1 MSKEKKQ
8 ILDKSQIEQKIRRMA
23 YEIYEQNHELKQII
37 LVGVAENGLKISS
50 MLKKEI
56 ESISKISVHV
66 AKLSVEKD
74 APVQPQVQFSDFPEI
89 EQFTM
94 VLVDDVMNS
103 GRTMIYALDPFL
115 KMGAKKIQ
123 TAVLV
128 NRSHKRF
135 PISVDYKGL
144 ELATTIQEHIQV
156 NLTDSDFS
164 AYLY

>member
-1 MSKEKKQ
+1 MSKEKQ
-8 ILDKSQIEQKIRRMA
+8 ILNKSQIEQKIRRMA
-23 YEIYEQNHELKQII
+23 YEIYEQNHELKEII

-56 ESISKISVHV
+56 EAISNIKVHV

-74 APVQPQVQFSDFPEI
+74 APVQPQVEFSDFPEI

-115 KMGAKKIQ
+115 KMGAKKVQ

-156 NLTDSDFS
+156 SLTDSDFS

>member
-1 MSKEKKQ
+1 MFKEKKQ

-23 YEIYEQNHELKQII
+23 YEIYEQNHELKEII

-50 MLKKEI
+50 MLKREI
-56 ESISKISVHV
+56 EAISKITVHV
-66 AKLSVEKD
+66 AKLNVEKD
-74 APVQPQVQFSDFPEI
+74 APVQPQVEFSEFPKI

-94 VLVDDVMNS
+94 ILVDDVLNS
-103 GRTMIYALDPFL
+103 GRTMVYALDPFL

-144 ELATTIQEHIQV
+144 ELATTIQDHIQV
-156 NLTDSDFS
+156 TLSESEWS
-164 AYLY
+164 AHLY

>member
-23 YEIYEQNHELKQII
+23 YEIYEQNHELKEII

-66 AKLSVEKD
+66 ARLSVEKD
-74 APVQPQVQFSDFPEI
+74 APVQPQVQFSDFPQI
-89 EQFTM
+89 DQFTM

>member
-8 ILDKSQIEQKIRRMA
+8 ILSKAQIEQKIRRMA
-23 YEIYEQNHELKQII
+23 YEIYEQNHELDQLI
-37 LVGVAENGLKISS
+37 LVGIAANGLKISS
-50 MLKKEI
+50 VLKEEI
-56 ESISKISVHV
+56 ESISNIKVHL
-66 AKLSVEKD
+66 AELNVEKD
-74 APVQPQVQFSDFPEI
+74 APVQPQVNFTNFPEI

-94 VLVDDVMNS
+94 LLVDDVLNS
-103 GRTMIYALDPFL
+103 GRTMVYALDPFL

-144 ELATTIQEHIQV
+144 ELATTIQDHIQV
-156 NLTDSDFS
+156 TLSDSEWS
-164 AYLY
+164 AHVY

>member
-1 MSKEKKQ
+1 MLKEKQ
-8 ILDKSQIEQKIRRMA
+8 ILNKSQIEQKIRRMA
-23 YEIYEQNHELKQII
+23 YEIYEQNHELKDII

-56 ESISKISVHV
+56 ESISSIKVHL

-74 APVQPQVQFSDFPEI
+74 APVQPQVEFSDFPKI

-135 PISVDYKGL
+135 PISVDYKGF

-156 NLTDSDFS
+156 SLTDSDFS

>member
-1 MSKEKKQ
+1 MLKEKKQ

>member
-1 MSKEKKQ
+1 MLKGKKQ

-23 YEIYEQNHELKQII
+23 YEIYEQNHELKEII
-37 LVGVAENGLKISS
+37 LAGVAENGLKISS

-56 ESISKISVHV
+56 EAISKITVHV

-74 APVQPQVQFSDFPEI
+74 APVQPHVEFSDFPKI

-128 NRSHKRF
+128 NRSHKRY

-164 AYLY
+164 AHLY

>member
-1 MSKEKKQ
+1 MLKEKKQ

-23 YEIYEQNHELKQII
+23 YEIYEQNHELKQIV

>member
-1 MSKEKKQ
+1 
-8 ILDKSQIEQKIRRMA
+8 MA
-23 YEIYEQNHELKQII
+23 YEIYEQNHELNEIV
-37 LVGVAENGLKISS
+37 LVGVAENGQKISS
-50 MLKKEI
+50 ILKREI
-56 ESISKISVHV
+56 EAISSIKVHI
-66 AKLSVEKD
+66 AALNVEKD
-74 APVQPQVQFSDFPEI
+74 APVQPQVEFSDFPKI

-164 AYLY
+164 AHLY